1 MLVLG
6 VMTRPVDLSVIHWP
20 AWLSLAYVSLFS
32 MLIGFM
38 FWYRGLAMGG
48 IAAVGQL
55 QLVQPFMGLIL
66 AAGLLKEPIGWAVV
80 AVMVAI
86 VACVAGARR
95 FAS

>member
-1 MLVLG
+1 
-6 VMTRPVDLSVIHWP
+6 
-20 AWLSLAYVSLFS
+20 

-38 FWYRGLAMGG
+38 FWYRGLALGG

-66 AAGLLKEPIGWAVV
+66 AACLLKEPIGWAVV